1 MAFLSFNKSELVN
14 LEYSLR
20 REIIGANKTGAY
32 CNTTVVGCNT
42 RRYHGLLAVPVDAFG
57 GEKHIL
63 LSGLDES
70 IVVNHRQF
78 NLGIHCY
85 GDIYEPRGHKYIVDF
100 TAAPVPTLTYK
111 IGETTFRKSVI
122 LAPDSDQVMVKYEL
136 VSSPE
141 SCELIVK
148 PFLAFRCIH
157 RLTCENP
164 DARTG
169 YREIENGVSFNMYE
183 GFPDLNLQLSKAAE
197 FRYAPSWYKG
207 ITYTDEYRRGF
218 DCREDLFVPGLFS
231 LRLRKGESVI
241 ISGSTAVE
249 DTKGLSRKFNS
260 VVKKK
265 GKITSNADLL
275 KYNADLLICNRNDH
289 KQIVAGLTWLGTG
302 LLRETVVAL
311 PGLTLYAGAGAKE
324 FEEILDNLIADNQE
338 RLSSRTTQV
347 EAPLRIAD
355 ALQQYIRFGA
365 EPKRVW
371 KKYGETMKGILESYL
386 PGRRAEVALH
396 PNGLLW
402 AQKWRTA
409 LSWMNAYVNGVPVT
423 ERAGY
428 QVETNAFW
436 YDAICFALEMEA
448 SYEPR
453 NSAFIERWSEVK
465 RLIEENFERTFWV
478 ERGYLADYVDNSGQ
492 NTAVRPNQLFA
503 IALEHSPVN
512 DGYKSSIMQTISNE
526 LITSRG
532 IRTLSP
538 RNEAYRGVYEGSQI
552 ERDLAYHQ
560 GCAWIIPLD
569 YYIAQAFSMIGPS
582 YLKRAE
588 YLVEGFY
595 KDIYKHGVGAF
606 SELYDGDPPHEP
618 HGAISSACSTAAL
631 LRVEHLLN
639 KYRTAAYG
647 ADEVSEV
654 GPEGTAAGCAAPISE
669 TVKSETVKK
678 GRNRK

>member
-14 LEYSLR
+14 LEYSLK

-32 CNTTVVGCNT
+32 CNTSVVGCNT
-42 RRYHGLLAVPVDAFG
+42 RRYHALLAVPVDAFG
-57 GEKHIL
+57 GGKHIL

-70 IVVNHRQF
+70 IVVNSRRF

-100 TAAPVPTLTYK
+100 AASPVPTLTYK

-122 LAPDSDQVMVKYEL
+122 LAPDSDQVMIKYEL
-136 VSSPE
+136 VSAPS
-141 SCELIVK
+141 SCEMIVK
-148 PFLAFRCIH
+148 PFLAFRNVH
-157 RLTCENP
+157 RLTCENT
-164 DARTG
+164 DAKTG
-169 YREIENGVSFNMYE
+169 YRETENGVSFNMYE
-183 GFPDLNLQLSKAAE
+183 GFPDLNLQFSKAAE

-218 DCREDLFVPGLFS
+218 DCREDLFVPGAFFLK
-231 LRLRKGESVI
+231 LRKGESVI
-241 ISGSTAVE
+241 FSGSTAVE
-249 DTKGLSRKFNS
+249 DTKGLGRKFSS
-260 VVKKK
+260 VVRKM
-265 GKITSNADLL
+265 GNITSYADLL
-275 KYNADLLICNRNDH
+275 RHNADLLICNRNNH
-289 KQIVAGLTWLGTG
+289 KQIVAGLTWLETG

-338 RLSSRTTQV
+338 RLASRTTQV

-365 EPKRVW
+365 DPKKVW
-371 KKYGETMKGILESYL
+371 KKYGGTVRGIIESYL
-386 PGRRAEVALH
+386 PGRREEVALH

-409 LSWMNAYVNGVPVT
+409 LSWMNAYIDGVPVT

-436 YDAICFALEMEA
+436 YNAVCFALEMERKY
-448 SYEPR
+448 SPK
-453 NSAFIERWSEVK
+453 NTVFIERWNGVK
-465 RLIEENFERTFWV
+465 ELIEKNFEKTFWN
-478 ERGYLADYVDNSGQ
+478 EKGGYLADCADDSGQ
-492 NTAVRPNQLFA
+492 NAAVRSNQLFA
-503 IALEHSPVN
+503 IALEYSPVN
-512 DGYKSSIMQTISNE
+512 DDFKSSIMQTISNE

-569 YYIAQAFSMIGPS
+569 YYIDTAFRMIGPS
-582 YLKRAE
+582 FYKRAE

-595 KDIYKHGVGAF
+595 KDIYRHGVGAF

-631 LRVEHLLN
+631 LHIEYLLN
-639 KYRTAAYG
+639 LYRPQAVKGDAA
-647 ADEVSEV
+647 
-654 GPEGTAAGCAAPISE
+654 
-669 TVKSETVKK
+669 K
-678 GRNRK
+678 GQEE

>member
-14 LEYSLR
+14 LEYSLK
-20 REIIGANKTGAY
+20 REIIGSNKTGAY
-32 CNTTVVGCNT
+32 CNTSVVDCNT

-111 IGETTFRKSVI
+111 IGETTLRKSVI
-122 LAPDSDQVMVKYEL
+122 LAPDSDQVMIKYEI
-136 VSSPE
+136 VSSPA
-141 SCELIVK
+141 SCELILK

-157 RLTCENP
+157 RLTKENP
-164 DARTG
+164 EARTG
-169 YREIENGVSFNMYE
+169 YRELENGVSFNMYE
-183 GFPDLNLQLSKAAE
+183 GFPDLNLQFSKASE

-218 DCREDLFVPGLFS
+218 DCKEDLFVPGTFS
-231 LRLRKGESVI
+231 LKLRKGESVI
-241 ISGSTAVE
+241 VSGSTAVE
-249 DTKGLSRKFNS
+249 DAKGLSRKFTS
-260 VVKKK
+260 IVKKK
-265 GKITSNADLL
+265 GNITSNLDLL
-275 KYNADLLICNRNDH
+275 KYNADLLICNRNGH
-289 KQIVAGLTWLGTG
+289 KQIDAGLTWLETG
-302 LLRETVVAL
+302 LLRETIVAL
-311 PGLTLYAGAGAKE
+311 PGLTLYAGAEAKE
-324 FEEILDNLIADNQE
+324 FEEILDNLIADNAE
-338 RLSSRTTQV
+338 RLSTRTTQI

-355 ALQQYIRFGA
+355 DLQQYIAFGA
-365 EPKRVW
+365 DAKKVW
-371 KKYGETMKGILESYL
+371 KKYGPVVKGIIESYL
-386 PGRRAEVALH
+386 PGHREEVAVH

-402 AQKWRTA
+402 CQKWRTA
-409 LSWMNAYVNGVPVT
+409 LSWMNAYVNGIPVT

-436 YDAICFALEMEA
+436 YNAICFALEMEQKFA
-448 SYEPR
+448 PK
-453 NSAFIERWSEVK
+453 NTAFIQRWNGIK
-465 RLIEENFERTFWV
+465 TLIEENFEKTFWIP
-478 ERGYLADYVDNSGQ
+478 ERGYLADYVDNAGQ
-492 NTAVRPNQLFA
+492 GPAVRSNQLYA
-503 IALEHSPVN
+503 IALEYSPVSDEN
-512 DGYKSSIMQTISNE
+512 KSSIMQTIANE

-552 ERDLAYHQ
+552 DRDLAYHQ

-569 YYIAQAFSMIGPS
+569 YYIDLAFRMIGPS

-588 YLVEGFY
+588 YLIEGFY

-631 LRVEHLLN
+631 LRIEYLLDR
-639 KYRTAAYG
+639 YRQQTTDKKA
-647 ADEVSEV
+647 
-654 GPEGTAAGCAAPISE
+654 
-669 TVKSETVKK
+669 VKIKEE
-678 GRNRK
+678 

>member
-14 LEYSLR
+14 LEYSLK

-32 CNTTVVGCNT
+32 CNTSVVGCNT

-57 GEKHIL
+57 GGKHIL

-122 LAPDSDQVMVKYEL
+122 LAPDSDQMMLKYEL
-136 VSSPE
+136 VSAPS

-164 DARTG
+164 EAHTG

-183 GFPDLNLQLSKAAE
+183 GFPDLNLQFSKSAE
-197 FRYAPSWYKG
+197 FKYAPSWYKG

-218 DCREDLFVPGLFS
+218 DCKEDLFVPGSFV

-241 ISGSTAVE
+241 VSGSTAVE
-249 DTKGLSRKFNS
+249 DTKGLSRKFSS

-265 GKITSNADLL
+265 GNITSDSDLL
-275 KYNADLLICNRNDH
+275 KYNADLLICNRNNH

-302 LLRETVVAL
+302 LLRETIVAL

-365 EPKRVW
+365 DPKKVW
-371 KKYGETMKGILESYL
+371 KKYGETIKGIIESYL

-409 LSWMNAYVNGVPVT
+409 LSWMNAYVDGVPVT

-436 YDAICFALEMEA
+436 YNAVCFALEMERKYA
-448 SYEPR
+448 PK
-453 NSAFIERWSEVK
+453 NTAFIGRWSDVK
-465 RLIEENFERTFWV
+465 ALIEENFEKTFWN
-478 ERGYLADYVDNSGQ
+478 ERGGYLADYVDDSGQ
-492 NTAVRPNQLFA
+492 NQAVRSNQLFA
-503 IALEHSPVN
+503 IALEYSPVN
-512 DGYKSSIMQTISNE
+512 DDYKSSIMQTISNE

-569 YYIAQAFSMIGPS
+569 YYIDMAFRMIGPS
-582 YLKRAE
+582 YCKRAE

-631 LRVEHLLN
+631 LHIEYLLGL
-639 KYRTAAYG
+639 YRPQAVKNAA
-647 ADEVSEV
+647 AKEKEVQ
-654 GPEGTAAGCAAPISE
+654 
-669 TVKSETVKK
+669 K
-678 GRNRK
+678 

>member
-14 LEYSLR
+14 LEYSLK
-20 REIIGANKTGAY
+20 REIIGSNKTGAY
-32 CNTTVVGCNT
+32 CNTSVVDCNT

-111 IGETTFRKSVI
+111 IGETTLRKSVI
-122 LAPDSDQVMVKYEL
+122 LAPDSDQVMIKYEI
-136 VSSPE
+136 VSSPA
-141 SCELIVK
+141 SCGLILK

-157 RLTCENP
+157 KLTRENP
-164 DARTG
+164 EARTG
-169 YREIENGVSFNMYE
+169 YRELENGVSFNMYE
-183 GFPDLNLQLSKAAE
+183 GFPDLNLQFSKASE

-218 DCREDLFVPGLFS
+218 DCKEDLFVPGTFS
-231 LRLRKGESVI
+231 LKLRKGESVI
-241 ISGSTAVE
+241 VSGSTAVE
-249 DTKGLSRKFNS
+249 DAKFLSRKFTS
-260 VVKKK
+260 IVKKK
-265 GKITSNADLL
+265 GNITSNLDLL
-275 KYNADLLICNRNDH
+275 KYNADLLICNRNGH
-289 KQIVAGLTWLGTG
+289 KQIDAGLTWLETG
-302 LLRETVVAL
+302 LLRETIVAL

-324 FEEILDNLIADNQE
+324 FEEILDNLIADNVE
-338 RLSSRTTQV
+338 RLSTRTTQI

-355 ALQQYIRFGA
+355 DLQQYIAFGA
-365 EPKRVW
+365 DAKKVW
-371 KKYGETMKGILESYL
+371 KKYGPVIKGIIESYL
-386 PGRRAEVALH
+386 PGHRAEVAVH

-402 AQKWRTA
+402 GQKWRTA
-409 LSWMNAYVNGVPVT
+409 LSWMNAYVNGIPVT

-436 YDAICFALEMEA
+436 YNAICFALEMEQRFA
-448 SYEPR
+448 PK
-453 NSAFIERWSEVK
+453 NTAFIQRWNAIK
-465 RLIEENFERTFWV
+465 TLIDENFEKTFWIP
-478 ERGYLADYVDNSGQ
+478 ERGYLADYVDNAGQ
-492 NTAVRPNQLFA
+492 GPAVRSNQLYA
-503 IALEHSPVN
+503 IALEYSPVSDEN
-512 DGYKSSIMQTISNE
+512 KSSIMQTIANE

-569 YYIAQAFSMIGPS
+569 YYIDLAFRMIGPS
-582 YLKRAE
+582 FLKRAE
-588 YLVEGFY
+588 YLIEGFY

-631 LRVEHLLN
+631 LRIEYLLDR
-639 KYRTAAYG
+639 YRQQTTDRKA
-647 ADEVSEV
+647 
-654 GPEGTAAGCAAPISE
+654 
-669 TVKSETVKK
+669 VKIKEE
-678 GRNRK
+678 